1 MEQYTV
7 EERRTI
13 LYVLTEVMMADGFLH
28 PSEQSF
34 FDEIFD
40 AIGADVSDLSAMEH
54 IDKEYALAVFHKMDS
69 LKQVH
74 FKLALHSMAMADGV
88 LDPREQNVL
97 NLYDAD

>member
-13 LYVLTEVMMADGFLH
+13 LYVLTEVMMADGILH

-40 AIGADVSDLSAMEH
+40 AIGADVADLSAMEH
-54 IDKEYALAVFHKMDS
+54 IDKEYALAVFHKMES
-69 LKQVH
+69 VKQEH
-74 FKLALHSMAMADGV
+74 FKQALFSMAMADGV
-88 LDPREQNVL
+88 FDPRERVIL
-97 NLYDAD
+97 DYYDVD